1 MTPEVLARKLAV
13 LERYLEDL
21 RPHHGKSVEEVQRD
35 PYEIERLLE
44 LVVQVAV
51 DIVSHDLAERGTT
64 PVSYRDAFLR
74 AADAGILP
82 EALAA
87 RLADAAGLRNILVH
101 MYETI
106 DYEIVAAS
114 VSPALEDF
122 GAFLDRYRRRLANWE
137 ERGEQE
143 G

>member
-1 MTPEVLARKLAV
+1 
-13 LERYLEDL
+13 
-21 RPHHGKSVEEVQRD
+21 
-35 PYEIERLLE
+35 
-44 LVVQVAV
+44 
-51 DIVSHDLAERGTT
+51 
-64 PVSYRDAFLR
+64 
-74 AADAGILP
+74 
-82 EALAA
+82 
-87 RLADAAGLRNILVH
+87 